1 MIVRYGVARIAATAV
16 GLAAAATMLVAPA
29 TAVRAVDAPAG
40 LEAYYGQVL
49 DWSVSDARAVNETIR
64 DSIVNE
70 TYVSGECFGEYIVVS
85 TTKRPQDASFWSN
98 TYGWTAYDL
107 ATRFDATVADLPKAV
122 QHESAAFFLDRGHA
136 SMLAMVSA
144 R

>member
-1 MIVRYGVARIAATAV
+1 MAYLATLQLLIDAESESAATVLSSDIASQ
-16 GLAAAATMLVAPA
+16 LQA
-29 TAVRAVDAPAG
+29 D
-40 LEAYYGQVL
+40 GQVL
-49 DWSVSDARAVNETIR
+49 DWSVKDARAVNDTVH
-64 DSIVNE
+64 DSIANE

-122 QHESAAFFLDRGHA
+122 QHESAAFFLDRGPA

>member
-1 MIVRYGVARIAATAV
+1 MAYLATLQLLIDVESESAATVLTSDIASQ
-16 GLAAAATMLVAPA
+16 LQA
-29 TAVRAVDAPAG
+29 D
-40 LEAYYGQVL
+40 GQVL
-49 DWSVSDARAVNETIR
+49 DWSVSDARAVNDTVH
-64 DSIVNE
+64 DSIGNE

>member
-1 MIVRYGVARIAATAV
+1 MAYLATLQLLIDAESESDATVLSSDIASQLQA
-16 GLAAAATMLVAPA
+16 
-29 TAVRAVDAPAG
+29 D
-40 LEAYYGQVL
+40 GQVL
-49 DWSVSDARAVNETIR
+49 DWSVKDARAVNDTVR
-64 DSIVNE
+64 DSIANE

-122 QHESAAFFLDRGHA
+122 QHESAAFFLDRGPA

>member
-1 MIVRYGVARIAATAV
+1 MVYLATLQLLIDAESESAATVMSSDIASH
-16 GLAAAATMLVAPA
+16 LQA
-29 TAVRAVDAPAG
+29 D
-40 LEAYYGQVL
+40 GQVL

-122 QHESAAFFLDRGHA
+122 QHESAAFFLDRGPA

>member
-1 MIVRYGVARIAATAV
+1 MAYLATLQLLIDVESESAATVLTSDIASQ
-16 GLAAAATMLVAPA
+16 LQA
-29 TAVRAVDAPAG
+29 D
-40 LEAYYGQVL
+40 GQVL

>member
-1 MIVRYGVARIAATAV
+1 MAYLATLQLLIDAESESAATV
-16 GLAAAATMLVAPA
+16 MSS
-29 TAVRAVDAPAG
+29 DIAG
-40 LEAYYGQVL
+40 QLQADGQVL

-98 TYGWTAYDL
+98 TYGWTSYDL

-122 QHESAAFFLDRGHA
+122 LHDSAAFFLDRGA
-136 SMLAMVSA
+136 AAMLGLVTKDGNTL
-144 R
+144 

>member
-1 MIVRYGVARIAATAV
+1 MAYLATLQLLIDVESESAATVLTSDIASQ
-16 GLAAAATMLVAPA
+16 LQA
-29 TAVRAVDAPAG
+29 D
-40 LEAYYGQVL
+40 GQVL
-49 DWSVSDARAVNETIR
+49 DWSVSDARAVNDTVR
-64 DSIVNE
+64 DSIGNE

-122 QHESAAFFLDRGHA
+122 QHESAAFFLDRGPA

>member
-1 MIVRYGVARIAATAV
+1 MAYLATLQLLIDAESESAATVMSSDIASQ
-16 GLAAAATMLVAPA
+16 LQA
-29 TAVRAVDAPAG
+29 D
-40 LEAYYGQVL
+40 GQVL

>member
-1 MIVRYGVARIAATAV
+1 MAYLATLQLLIDAESESAATVLTSDIASQLQAD
-16 GLAAAATMLVAPA
+16 G
-29 TAVRAVDAPAG
+29 R
-40 LEAYYGQVL
+40 VL
-49 DWSVSDARAVNETIR
+49 DWSVSDARAVNETVR

-98 TYGWTAYDL
+98 TYGWTSYDL

-122 QHESAAFFLDRGHA
+122 QHDSAAFFLDRGA
-136 SMLAMVSA
+136 AAMLGMVATDGSTP
-144 R
+144 